1 MELETLFKY
10 IYIEDTALRITKK
23 DEQQKIIIDIE
34 VYRKLGQLLL
44 SVVFTLILMKYE
56 LIVIEF
62 ILLILSIVEIIVN
75 KKMCKNLEK
84 LNIN

>member
-1 MELETLFKY
+1 M
-10 IYIEDTALRITKK
+10 
-23 DEQQKIIIDIE
+23 
-34 VYRKLGQLLL
+34 